1 MLLPLLVLLTWFET
15 QADVAEFLESLHTR
29 GCSLPEVHCEGGL
42 PTELRLDVEKLRQ
55 RDSMLRDDAVI
66 SALSAWQKVP
76 TLKLLKINGL
86 TGGKVPSE
94 ICKLLQLESLGIA
107 HFGIQRLNKLRRLN
121 LVANKL
127 HGCTAT
133 DSFIQS
139 ELYTSLPKTR
149 FGMTI
154 FPDTRHVAEPSARE
168 PRAFTAFQQRPVLKQ
183 PRVIFGWAKVPLC
196 SHSMADAERFKTT
209 NNMYSVFSVPDHQNA
224 QARCWA
230 ANEAAQQYD
239 EMKVARKAGR

>member
-94 ICKLLQLESLGIA
+94 ICKLLQLESLQLNGNAFRSVPTCIA
-107 HFGIQRLNKLRRLN
+107 QLKIKELFLGNNRLRALPELGKMQSLKKLTLGSNLFEHF
-121 LVANKL
+121 
-127 HGCTAT
+127 
-133 DSFIQS
+133 
-139 ELYTSLPKTR
+139 P
-149 FGMTI
+149 M
-154 FPDTRHVAEPSARE
+154 
-168 PRAFTAFQQRPVLKQ
+168 PVLD
-183 PRVIFGWAKVPLC
+183 L
-196 SHSMADAERFKTT
+196 
-209 NNMYSVFSVPDHQNA
+209 
-224 QARCWA
+224 
-230 ANEAAQQYD
+230 ANLE
-239 EMKVARKAGR
+239 ESKMT